1 MHAEEAKSEG
11 GGCGVGSRGRHPTKV
26 WAAFTVHREE
36 VVAVLA
42 GLVAGVKGEAVPTQ
56 TEFRHTVLTL
66 PVGVA
71 LAGVGEE
78 PELLRA
84 LEVLEVFVEASF
96 LSVACAP
103 RVSE

>member
-1 MHAEEAKSEG
+1 M
-11 GGCGVGSRGRHPTKV
+11 GVGSRGRHPTKV
-26 WAAFTVHREE
+26 WAAFTVHHEE
-36 VVAVLA
+36 IVAVLA

-56 TEFRHTVLTL
+56 TVLRHTVLTL

-71 LAGVGEE
+71 FTRVGEE
-78 PELLRA
+78 PEVLRA
-84 LEVLEVFVEASF
+84 LEVIVEAF